1 MAVVRV
7 YTTVAAKLDKLP
19 VSDGNLVFVS
29 DTHRLYLDYNGL
41 RIGYNCIQEFATDK
55 DRTDKLAPVEG
66 YYYVEETGVMWRY
79 KDGWTQLTP
88 SNLQPF
94 VFETSV
100 TDFPTEGKENMVY
113 VADKAIYK
121 WNAATRTYMCVANN
135 TEWTI
140 I

>member
-1 MAVVRV
+1 MSVVRV
-7 YTTVAAKLDKLP
+7 YTTVAAKLDKMP

-79 KDGWTQLTP
+79 KDGWKQLTP
-88 SNLQPF
+88 SNLQPL
-94 VFETSV
+94 VFGTSV

-121 WNAATRTYMCVANN
+121 WHAATRTYMCVANN
-135 TEWTI
+135 TEWTSI
-140 I
+140 